1 MYSTG
6 SMADVIYLL
15 PDSIANQ
22 IAAGEVVQRPAS
34 VVKELLENSI
44 DAGARNINLMVKEGG
59 KGVIQVIDDG
69 VGMSETDARLCFE
82 RHATSKIR
90 EAADLF
96 NIRTMGFRG
105 EALASIAAVAE
116 VELRTRRAA
125 DEVGTEVSISASELV
140 GQQPVA
146 CPAGTQISVK
156 NLFFNIPARR
166 KFLKGDSVE
175 LKHIITEFQRV
186 ALAYPEVAFSLSHN
200 GSELYRLPASGLK
213 QRIIGLFGKSI
224 NQHLVDCSTQT
235 SIVNIG
241 GYIGKPEGAKK
252 NAGEQFFF
260 VNGRFMKNPFLH
272 KAIMNAYKRLL
283 APDTFPSYFIYL
295 NIDPQTIDVNI
306 HPSKTEIKFE
316 DERMIWQILH
326 AAVRESLGKFSVI
339 PPIDFESAP
348 GFDIPYLPKNAPVTF
363 PAIDVD
369 PSFNPFDDQH
379 DNARNSHIA
388 RKPRESVTGWEQL
401 FADLPEEPNP
411 IQSRIEIFESEG
423 MQGKTSENVN
433 RFYQFKG
440 KYIITTVKSGLMV
453 IDQKRAHERIL
464 YEQYESGMLADVNIK
479 QRELFPQAIELL
491 PADFEL
497 LMSNAD
503 ELSHLGM
510 DISNLNHNTISVNTM
525 PVSSTIT
532 DPAKLVENLLAI
544 MHENQALPFNDAK
557 QRIALTMAKAS
568 AIGYGKMLSQFE
580 MQEIVDKLF
589 ACREPNLTPD
599 GKKIIVILEL
609 NDIENRFR

>member
-1 MYSTG
+1 
-6 SMADVIYLL
+6 MADVIQLL

-44 DAGARNINLMVKEGG
+44 DAGARNINLIVREGG
-59 KGVIQVIDDG
+59 KGLIQVIDDG

-116 VELRTRRAA
+116 VELRTRRAD
-125 DEVGTEVSISASELV
+125 DEVGTEVNIAASILV
-140 GQQPVA
+140 SQQPVA
-146 CPAGTQISVK
+146 CPTGTQIAVK
-156 NLFFNIPARR
+156 NLFFNVPARR
-166 KFLKGDSVE
+166 KFLKSDSVE

-186 ALAYPEVAFSLSHN
+186 ALAYPEINFNLSHN

-213 QRIIGLFGKSI
+213 QRIIGLFGKNI
-224 NQHLVDCSTQT
+224 NQYLVDCATQT

-272 KAIMNAYKRLL
+272 KAIMNAYNRLL
-283 APDTFPSYFIYL
+283 PPDTYPSYFIYFD
-295 NIDPQTIDVNI
+295 IDPSSIDVNI
-306 HPSKTEIKFE
+306 HPTKTEIKFE
-316 DERMIWQILH
+316 DERAIWQILH
-326 AAVRESLGKFSVI
+326 AAVRESLGKFSVV
-339 PPIDFESAP
+339 PPIDFDSAP

-363 PAIDVD
+363 PGIDVD
-369 PSFNPFDDQH
+369 PTYNPFDEQP
-379 DNARNSHIA
+379 RGV
-388 RKPRESVTGWEQL
+388 RKPPGADRQRESATGWEQL
-401 FADLPEEPNP
+401 FTDLPQEQSP
-411 IQSRIEIFESEG
+411 IQTRIETFESEG
-423 MQGKTSENVN
+423 MLSKAPENTN

-440 KYIITTVKSGLMV
+440 KYIVTTVKSGLMV

-464 YEQYESGMLADVNIK
+464 YEQYIGSMQADINLK
-479 QRELFPQAIELL
+479 QRELFPQAIELSL
-491 PADFEL
+491 ADYQL

-503 ELSHLGM
+503 ELSRLGM
-510 DISNLNHNTISVNTM
+510 DISNLNHNTISVNSM
-525 PVSSTIT
+525 PVSSSIT

-544 MHENQALPFNDAK
+544 MHENQALPFDDAK
-557 QRIALTMAKAS
+557 HRIALTMAKAS
-568 AIGYGKMLSQFE
+568 AIGYGKQLSQFE

-589 ACREPNLTPD
+589 ACREPNLTAD
-599 GKKIIVILEL
+599 GKKIIAILEL
-609 NDIENRFR
+609 DEIENRFK

>member
-1 MYSTG
+1 
-6 SMADVIYLL
+6 MADVIQLL

-44 DAGARNINLMVKEGG
+44 DAGARNINLIVREGG
-59 KGVIQVIDDG
+59 KGLIQVIDDG
-69 VGMSETDARLCFE
+69 LGMSETDARLCFE

-116 VELRTRRAA
+116 VELRTRRAV
-125 DEVGTEVSISASELV
+125 DEVGTEVNISASELV
-140 GQQPVA
+140 NQQPVA
-146 CPAGTQISVK
+146 CSTGTQIAVK
-156 NLFFNIPARR
+156 NLFFNVPARR
-166 KFLKGDSVE
+166 KFLKSDSVE

-213 QRIIGLFGKSI
+213 QRIIGLFGKTI

-252 NAGEQFFF
+252 AAGEQFFF

-272 KAIMNAYKRLL
+272 KAVMNAYNRLL
-283 APDTFPSYFIYL
+283 PPDTYPSYFIYFD
-295 NIDPQTIDVNI
+295 IDPQSIDVNI
-306 HPSKTEIKFE
+306 HPTKTEIKFE

-326 AAVRESLGKFSVI
+326 AAVRESLGKFSVV
-339 PPIDFESAP
+339 PPIDFDSAP

-363 PAIDVD
+363 PTIDVD
-369 PSFNPFDDQH
+369 PSYNPFDEH
-379 DNARNSHIA
+379 NRNV
-388 RKPRESVTGWEQL
+388 RKPHSADKLRESATGWEQL
-401 FADLPEEPNP
+401 FTDLPQDPTP
-411 IQSRIEIFESEG
+411 IQTRIETFESEG
-423 MQGKTSENVN
+423 MLSKAPENTN

-440 KYIITTVKSGLMV
+440 KYILTTVKSGLMV

-464 YEQYESGMLADVNIK
+464 YEQYISGMQADINLK

-497 LMSNAD
+497 LMSKAD
-503 ELSHLGM
+503 ELSYLGM
-510 DISNLNHNTISVNTM
+510 EISNLNHNTISVNSM
-525 PVSSTIT
+525 PVSSSVT

-544 MHENQALPFNDAK
+544 MHENQALPFDDAK
-557 QRIALTMAKAS
+557 HRIALTMAKAS
-568 AIGYGKMLSQFE
+568 AIGYGKQLSQFE

-589 ACREPNLTPD
+589 ACHEPNLTPD

-609 NDIENRFR
+609 DDIDSRF

>member
-1 MYSTG
+1 
-6 SMADVIYLL
+6 MADVIQLL

-44 DAGARNINLMVKEGG
+44 DAGARNINLIVREGG
-59 KGVIQVIDDG
+59 KGLIQVIDDG

-125 DEVGTEVSISASELV
+125 DEVGTEVNIAASLLV
-140 GQQPVA
+140 SQQPVA
-146 CPAGTQISVK
+146 CPTGTQIAVK
-156 NLFFNIPARR
+156 NLFFNVPARR
-166 KFLKGDSVE
+166 KFLKSDSVE
-175 LKHIITEFQRV
+175 LKHIITELQRV
-186 ALAYPEVAFSLSHN
+186 ALAYPEINFNLSHN
-200 GSELYRLPASGLK
+200 GSELYHLPTSGLK
-213 QRIIGLFGKSI
+213 QRIIGLFGKNI
-224 NQHLVDCSTQT
+224 NQYLVDCATQT

-272 KAIMNAYKRLL
+272 KAIMNAYNRLL
-283 APDTFPSYFIYL
+283 PPDTYPSYFIYFD
-295 NIDPQTIDVNI
+295 IDPKSIDVNI
-306 HPSKTEIKFE
+306 HPTKTEIKFE
-316 DERMIWQILH
+316 DERAIWQILH
-326 AAVRESLGKFSVI
+326 AAVRESLGKFSVV
-339 PPIDFESAP
+339 PPIDFDSAP

-363 PAIDVD
+363 PGIDVD
-369 PSFNPFDDQH
+369 PTYNPFDEQPRGVH
-379 DNARNSHIA
+379 
-388 RKPRESVTGWEQL
+388 KPHGADRQRESATGWEQL
-401 FADLPEEPNP
+401 FTNLPQEQSP
-411 IQSRIEIFESEG
+411 IQTRIETFESEG
-423 MQGKTSENVN
+423 MLSKAPENTN
-433 RFYQFKG
+433 RFYQLKG
-440 KYIITTVKSGLMV
+440 KYILTTVKSGLMV

-464 YEQYESGMLADVNIK
+464 YEQYIGSMQADINLK
-479 QRELFPQAIELL
+479 QRELFPRAIELPL
-491 PADFEL
+491 ADYEL

-503 ELSHLGM
+503 ELSRLGM
-510 DISNLNHNTISVNTM
+510 DISNLNHNTISVNSM
-525 PVSSTIT
+525 PVSSSIT

-544 MHENQALPFNDAK
+544 MHENQALPFDDAK
-557 QRIALTMAKAS
+557 HRIALTMAKAS
-568 AIGYGKMLSQFE
+568 AISYGKQLSQFE

-589 ACREPNLTPD
+589 ACREPNLTAD
-599 GKKIIVILEL
+599 GKKIIAILEL
-609 NDIENRFR
+609 DEIENRFK

>member
-1 MYSTG
+1 
-6 SMADVIYLL
+6 MADVIQLL

-44 DAGARNINLMVKEGG
+44 DAGARNINLIVREGG
-59 KGVIQVIDDG
+59 KGLIQVIDDG

-125 DEVGTEVSISASELV
+125 DEVGTEVNIAASLLV
-140 GQQPVA
+140 SQQPVA
-146 CPAGTQISVK
+146 CPTGTQITVK
-156 NLFFNIPARR
+156 NLFFNVPARR
-166 KFLKGDSVE
+166 KFLKSDSVE
-175 LKHIITEFQRV
+175 LKHIITELQRV
-186 ALAYPEVAFSLSHN
+186 ALAYPEINFNLSHN
-200 GSELYRLPASGLK
+200 GSELYHLPTSGLK
-213 QRIIGLFGKSI
+213 QRIIGLFGKNI
-224 NQHLVDCSTQT
+224 NQYLVDCATQT

-272 KAIMNAYKRLL
+272 KAIMNAYNRLL
-283 APDTFPSYFIYL
+283 PPDTYPSYFIYFD
-295 NIDPQTIDVNI
+295 IDPKSIDVNI
-306 HPSKTEIKFE
+306 HPTKTEIKFE
-316 DERMIWQILH
+316 DERAIWQILH
-326 AAVRESLGKFSVI
+326 AAVRESLGKFSVV
-339 PPIDFESAP
+339 PPIDFDSAP

-363 PAIDVD
+363 PGIDVD
-369 PSFNPFDDQH
+369 PTYNPFDEQPRGVH
-379 DNARNSHIA
+379 
-388 RKPRESVTGWEQL
+388 KPHGADRQRESATGWEHL
-401 FADLPEEPNP
+401 FTNLPQEQSP
-411 IQSRIEIFESEG
+411 IQTRIETFESEG
-423 MQGKTSENVN
+423 MLSKAPENTN
-433 RFYQFKG
+433 RFYQLKG
-440 KYIITTVKSGLMV
+440 KYILTTVKSGLMV

-464 YEQYESGMLADVNIK
+464 YEQYIGSMQADINLK
-479 QRELFPQAIELL
+479 QRELFPRAIELPL
-491 PADFEL
+491 ADYEL

-503 ELSHLGM
+503 ELSRLGM
-510 DISNLNHNTISVNTM
+510 DISNLNHNTISVNSM
-525 PVSSTIT
+525 PVSSSIT

-544 MHENQALPFNDAK
+544 MHENQALPFDDAK
-557 QRIALTMAKAS
+557 HRIALTMAKAS
-568 AIGYGKMLSQFE
+568 AISYGKQLSQFE

-589 ACREPNLTPD
+589 ACREPNLTAD
-599 GKKIIVILEL
+599 GKKIIAILEL
-609 NDIENRFR
+609 DEIENRFK

>member
-1 MYSTG
+1 
-6 SMADVIYLL
+6 MADVIQLL

-44 DAGARNINLMVKEGG
+44 DAGARNINLIVRDGG
-59 KGVIQVIDDG
+59 KGLIQVIDDG

-125 DEVGTEVSISASELV
+125 DEVGTEVNISASELV
-140 GQQPVA
+140 SQQPVA
-146 CPAGTQISVK
+146 CSTGTQIAVK
-156 NLFFNIPARR
+156 NLFFNVPARR
-166 KFLKGDSVE
+166 KFLKSDSVE

-213 QRIIGLFGKSI
+213 QRIIGLFGKTI
-224 NQHLVDCSTQT
+224 NQHLVDCSTKT

-252 NAGEQFFF
+252 SAGEQFFF

-272 KAIMNAYKRLL
+272 KAVMNAYNRLL
-283 APDTFPSYFIYL
+283 PPDTYPSYFIYFD
-295 NIDPQTIDVNI
+295 IDPQSIDVNI
-306 HPSKTEIKFE
+306 HPTKTEIKFE

-326 AAVRESLGKFSVI
+326 AAVRESLGKFSVV
-339 PPIDFESAP
+339 PPIDFDSAP

-363 PAIDVD
+363 PTIDVD
-369 PSFNPFDDQH
+369 PTYNPFDEQYKNVRTPHSTD
-379 DNARNSHIA
+379 
-388 RKPRESVTGWEQL
+388 KPRQSVTGWEQL
-401 FADLPEEPNP
+401 FTDLPQESTP
-411 IQSRIEIFESEG
+411 IQTRIETFESEG
-423 MQGKTSENVN
+423 MLIKAPENTN

-440 KYIITTVKSGLMV
+440 KYILTTVKSGLMV

-464 YEQYESGMLADVNIK
+464 YEQYIGGMQADINLK

-497 LMSNAD
+497 LMSKAD
-503 ELSHLGM
+503 ELSRLGM
-510 DISNLNHNTISVNTM
+510 EISNLNHNTISVNSM
-525 PVSSTIT
+525 PVSSSVT

-544 MHENQALPFNDAK
+544 MHENHALPFDDAK
-557 QRIALTMAKAS
+557 HRIALTMAKAS
-568 AIGYGKMLSQFE
+568 AIGYGKQLSQFE

-589 ACREPNLTPD
+589 ACHEPNITPD

-609 NDIENRFR
+609 DDFDSRFK

>member
-1 MYSTG
+1 
-6 SMADVIYLL
+6 MADVIQLL

-44 DAGARNINLMVKEGG
+44 DAGARNINLIVREGG
-59 KGVIQVIDDG
+59 KGLIQVIDDG

-82 RHATSKIR
+82 RHATSKIC
-90 EAADLF
+90 EATDLF

-116 VELRTRRAA
+116 VELRTRRAT
-125 DEVGTEVSISASELV
+125 DEVGTEVNISASELV
-140 GQQPVA
+140 SQQPVA
-146 CPAGTQISVK
+146 CPAGTQIAVK
-156 NLFFNIPARR
+156 NLFFNVPARR
-166 KFLKGDSVE
+166 KFLKSDSVE
-175 LKHIITEFQRV
+175 LKHVIAEFQRV

-213 QRIIGLFGKSI
+213 QRIIGLFGKNI

-252 NAGEQFFF
+252 TAGEQFFF
-260 VNGRFMKNPFLH
+260 VNGRFMKNPYLQ
-272 KAIMNAYKRLL
+272 KAVMSAYNRLL
-283 APDTFPSYFIYL
+283 APDTYPSYFIYFD
-295 NIDPQTIDVNI
+295 IDPQSIDVNI
-306 HPSKTEIKFE
+306 HPTKTEIKFE

-326 AAVRESLGKFSVI
+326 AAVRESLGKFSVV
-339 PPIDFESAP
+339 PPIDFDSAP
-348 GFDIPYLPKNAPVTF
+348 GFNIPYLPKNAPVTF
-363 PAIDVD
+363 PGIDID
-369 PSFNPFDDQH
+369 PTYNPFDEQPTSVHKSPSADRH
-379 DNARNSHIA
+379 
-388 RKPRESVTGWEQL
+388 RESVTGWEQL
-401 FADLPEEPNP
+401 FTDLPQESTP
-411 IQSRIEIFESEG
+411 IQTRIETFESEG
-423 MQGKTSENVN
+423 MLSNAPENTN

-440 KYIITTVKSGLMV
+440 KYILTTVKSGLMV

-464 YEQYESGMLADVNIK
+464 YEQYINGMQADINLK
-479 QRELFPQAIELL
+479 QRELFPQAIELQ

-497 LMSNAD
+497 LMSKAD
-503 ELSHLGM
+503 ELSQLGM
-510 DISNLNHNTISVNTM
+510 EISNLKHNTISVNTM
-525 PVSSTIT
+525 PVSSSIT

-544 MHENQALPFNDAK
+544 MHENQALPFDDAK
-557 QRIALTMAKAS
+557 HRIALSMAKAS
-568 AIGYGKMLSQFE
+568 AIGYAKQLSQFE

-589 ACREPNLTPD
+589 ACHEPNLTPD

-609 NDIENRFR
+609 DEFENRFK

>member
-1 MYSTG
+1 
-6 SMADVIYLL
+6 
-15 PDSIANQ
+15 
-22 IAAGEVVQRPAS
+22 
-34 VVKELLENSI
+34 
-44 DAGARNINLMVKEGG
+44 
-59 KGVIQVIDDG
+59 

-116 VELRTRRAA
+116 VELRTRRAV
-125 DEVGTEVSISASELV
+125 DEVGTEVNISASELV
-140 GQQPVA
+140 SQQPVA
-146 CPAGTQISVK
+146 CSTGTQIAVK
-156 NLFFNIPARR
+156 NLFFNVPARR
-166 KFLKGDSVE
+166 KFLKSDSVE

-186 ALAYPEVAFSLSHN
+186 ALAYPEVSFSLSHN

-213 QRIIGLFGKSI
+213 QRVIGLFGKTI

-252 NAGEQFFF
+252 TAGEQFFF

-272 KAIMNAYKRLL
+272 KAVMNAYNRLL
-283 APDTFPSYFIYL
+283 PPDTYPSYFIYFD
-295 NIDPQTIDVNI
+295 IDPQSIDVNI
-306 HPSKTEIKFE
+306 HPTKTEIKFE

-326 AAVRESLGKFSVI
+326 AAVRESLGKFSVV
-339 PPIDFESAP
+339 PPIDFDSAP

-363 PAIDVD
+363 PTIDVD
-369 PSFNPFDDQH
+369 PTYNPFDEH
-379 DNARNSHIA
+379 NRNV
-388 RKPRESVTGWEQL
+388 RKPHSADKLRESATGWEQL
-401 FADLPEEPNP
+401 FTDLPQDPTP
-411 IQSRIEIFESEG
+411 IQTRIETFESEV
-423 MQGKTSENVN
+423 MLSKAPENTN

-440 KYIITTVKSGLMV
+440 KYILTTVKSGLMV

-464 YEQYESGMLADVNIK
+464 YEQYISGMQADINLK

-497 LMSNAD
+497 LMSKAD
-503 ELSHLGM
+503 ELSRLGM
-510 DISNLNHNTISVNTM
+510 EISNLNHNTISVNSM
-525 PVSSTIT
+525 PVSSSVT

-544 MHENQALPFNDAK
+544 MHENQALPFDDAK
-557 QRIALTMAKAS
+557 HRIALTMAKAS
-568 AIGYGKMLSQFE
+568 AIGYGKQLSQFE

-589 ACREPNLTPD
+589 ACHEPNLTPD
-599 GKKIIVILEL
+599 GKKIIV
-609 NDIENRFR
+609 

>member
-1 MYSTG
+1 
-6 SMADVIYLL
+6 MADVIQLL

-44 DAGARNINLMVKEGG
+44 DAGARNISLIVREGG
-59 KGVIQVIDDG
+59 KGLIQVIDDG

-116 VELRTRRAA
+116 VELRTRRAV
-125 DEVGTEVSISASELV
+125 DEVGTEVNISASELV
-140 GQQPVA
+140 SQQPVA
-146 CPAGTQISVK
+146 CSTGTQIAVK
-156 NLFFNIPARR
+156 NLFFNVPARR
-166 KFLKGDSVE
+166 KFLKSDSVE

-213 QRIIGLFGKSI
+213 QRIIGLFGKTI

-252 NAGEQFFF
+252 TAGEQFFF

-272 KAIMNAYKRLL
+272 KAVMNAYNRLL
-283 APDTFPSYFIYL
+283 PPDTYPSYFIYFD
-295 NIDPQTIDVNI
+295 IDPQSIDVNI
-306 HPSKTEIKFE
+306 HPTKTEIKFE

-326 AAVRESLGKFSVI
+326 AAVRESLGKFSVV
-339 PPIDFESAP
+339 PPIDFDSAP

-363 PAIDVD
+363 PTIDVD
-369 PSFNPFDDQH
+369 PTYNPFDEH
-379 DNARNSHIA
+379 NRNV
-388 RKPRESVTGWEQL
+388 RKPHSADKSRESATGWEQL
-401 FADLPEEPNP
+401 FTDLPQDPTP
-411 IQSRIEIFESEG
+411 IQTRIETFESEG
-423 MQGKTSENVN
+423 MLSKAPENTN

-440 KYIITTVKSGLMV
+440 KYILTTVKSGLMV

-464 YEQYESGMLADVNIK
+464 YEQYISGMQADINLK

-497 LMSNAD
+497 LMSKVD
-503 ELSHLGM
+503 ELSRLGM
-510 DISNLNHNTISVNTM
+510 EISNLNHNTISVNSM
-525 PVSSTIT
+525 PVSSSVT

-544 MHENQALPFNDAK
+544 MHENQALPFDDAK
-557 QRIALTMAKAS
+557 HRIALTMAKAS
-568 AIGYGKMLSQFE
+568 AIGYGKQLSQFE

-589 ACREPNLTPD
+589 ACHEPNLTPD

-609 NDIENRFR
+609 DDIDSRFK